1 MIYIP
6 TASEVGQMNF
16 SGPGQAT
23 AFESYIQQDDY
34 LSDNRG
40 GYMDRYG
47 ALAPWRSRVDMKL
60 LQDFTFKVSG
70 DKTNTIQL
78 SLDILNLGN
87 LISSDWGVVQQP
99 NNQSPIS
106 ISVDNTGTPT
116 YTFNPDVTETFGFDS
131 SLQSRWQ
138 AQFGVRYIF

>member
-1 MIYIP
+1 
-6 TASEVGQMNF
+6 MNF
-16 SGPGQAT
+16 SGPGQAA

-40 GYMDRYG
+40 SYMDRYG
-47 ALAPWRSRVDMKL
+47 ALAPWRGRLDMKL

-78 SLDILNLGN
+78 SLDVLNLGN
-87 LISSDWGVVQQP
+87 LISSDWGVVEQP

-116 YTFNPDVTETFGFDS
+116 YTFNPDLTETFGADA
-131 SLQSRWQ
+131 SLLSRWQ
-138 AQFGVRYIF
+138 MQLGIRYIF